1 MVVNEIKLLK
11 KINLVLSIKID
22 LQLVFPRSKFNNFKI
37 VKTSSN
43 SFEYLELEI
52 LILDFYFCLK

>member
-22 LQLVFPRSKFNNFKI
+22 LQLVFPRSNFNNFKI